1 MKRIE
6 DMIAEAAAKV
16 YGPAWGAMT
25 GEQQKEI
32 IMGFIAEAA
41 RRAAAKGVRR

>member
-6 DMIAEAAAKV
+6 DMIAEAAAQV
-16 YGPAWGAMT
+16 YGTAWGEMT
-25 GEQQKEI
+25 GEEQKNI

-41 RRAAAKGVRR
+41 RRGAVKNGRR